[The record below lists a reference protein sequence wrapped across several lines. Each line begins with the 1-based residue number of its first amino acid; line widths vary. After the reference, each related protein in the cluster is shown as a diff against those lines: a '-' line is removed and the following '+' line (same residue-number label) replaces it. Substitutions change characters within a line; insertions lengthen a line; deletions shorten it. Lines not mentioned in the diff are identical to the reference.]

1 VSKVEDALRRALAD
15 QPRSTDQA
23 QILPR
28 VEHALQRRHRI
39 RRLAATAAATVTVL
53 ALAGGGLWAAHQR
66 PAQAPHSMAAQS
78 GVVPWIDTRGVP
90 AISSQPTP
98 SAHAA
103 ESWPSCEPTSLRASY
118 GSTGVAAGTAVV
130 YLDLTNA
137 GSHGC
142 VLAGAPTA
150 VLLVRPDG
158 RAVPVNGPP
167 IDAASMQLRA
177 PAALSPGQHAEFVVG
192 ASDMCPASVKPTAG
206 RFAAIR
212 FRVGSG
218 PWMKLAAPE
227 DGPIDLFCAR
237 WFTGFGVQPPAP
249 NPVNAN
255 PLHVLDVTST
265 MPATVTAG
273 QPVHY
278 QIVLRNPTDHSVA
291 LTPCPTYTQFLALAS
306 PHRPL
311 VEHRYRLNCAGA
323 AGRITAHSKVVF
335 AMQIPAPTTA
345 GEAKFDWSIGNA
357 GLVTG
362 RALTITNQ

>member
-15 QPRSTDQA
+15 QPRPTDQA

-39 RRLAATAAATVTVL
+39 GRLAATAAATVTVL
-53 ALAGGGLWAAHQR
+53 ALAGGGFWAAHQR
-66 PAQAPHSMAAQS
+66 PARTPHPTAAQS
-78 GVVPWIDTRGVP
+78 GVVPWIDTPGVP
-90 AISSQPTP
+90 AVSSEPTP
-98 SAHAA
+98 SAPAA

-118 GSTGVAAGTAVV
+118 GSTGVGAGTAVLH
-130 YLDLTNA
+130 LDLTNA
-137 GSHGC
+137 GRHGC

-158 RAVPVNGPP
+158 GTVPVKGPP

-177 PAALSPGQHAEFVVG
+177 PAALSPGRHAEFVVG

-206 RFAAIR
+206 RFAAVR

-218 PWMKLAAPE
+218 PWMNVAAPE
-227 DGPIDLFCAR
+227 GGPIDLFCAR
-237 WFTGFGVQPPAP
+237 WFTGFGVQLHAP
-249 NPVNAN
+249 NPVKAN
-255 PLHVLDVTST
+255 PLHVLNLTST

-278 QIVLRNPTDHSVA
+278 QIILRNPTDHSVA
-291 LTPCPTYTQFLALAS
+291 LAPCPTYTQFLAPAS
-306 PHRPL
+306 SNPHL
-311 VEHRYRLNCAGA
+311 VEHSYRLNCAGA
-323 AGRITAHSKVVF
+323 PSRITAHSKVVF
-335 AMQIPAPTTA
+335 AMQIPAPTTP